1 MRIVS
6 GAWRGRRLATPR
18 SDAIR
23 PTSDRLRESLFNVL
37 THAYGGALAG
47 AQVLDLFAGTGAL
60 GFEALSRGAAYALL
74 VDDGAEA
81 GAVIRANIEIL
92 GAEGVTRLF
101 RRDAT
106 RLGPAAGRFSLVFCD
121 PPYGRGLAPLA
132 LASAVSGD
140 WLGEGALA
148 VVEETEAAQVEWPA
162 GFVELERRSHGDTA
176 LALARYALRTGS
188 VSTVR

>member
-1 MRIVS
+1 MRIVG

-37 THAYGGALAG
+37 THAYGDALTGVRA
-47 AQVLDLFAGTGAL
+47 LDLFAGTGAL
-60 GFEALSRGAAYALL
+60 GFEALSRGAAYAVL

-81 GAVIRANIEIL
+81 RAVIRANIEAL

-106 RLGPAAGRFSLVFCD
+106 RLGPAGAAGRFSLVFCD
-121 PPYGRGLAPLA
+121 PPYGRGLATPA

-140 WLGEGALA
+140 WVGDGALA
-148 VVEETEAAQVEWPA
+148 VVEEAEPVRIEWPA
-162 GFVELERRSHGDTA
+162 GFLELERRSYGETA
-176 LALARYALRTGS
+176 LAIARYAR
-188 VSTVR
+188 